1 MKNDSLLFGLL
12 MAFLGGVA
20 ILSVAFGALYIYD
33 YLGYNT
39 VTSTYTNHDGKTF
52 QWEQDNKTGLPKV
65 IDGKTV
71 FKVEGS
77 SMVERG
83 YSDGDTVIIDT
94 TKRCEVGDDCVFEII
109 KCNRSDSNDCQDIGE
124 IWIKAL
130 VGIVDNTCLVFE
142 GNPSGKDTEDWR
154 YNGCFNQLN
163 VRIIGVIETDT
174 NFRQPVSAFSK
185 IVSDKEHILVREKL
199 SELK

>member
-94 TKRCEVGDDCVFEII
+94 TKRCEVGDDCVFRWE
-109 KCNRSDSNDCQDIGE
+109 KCLRSNYCQNIDSD
-124 IWIKAL
+124 WIKSL
-130 VGIVDNTCLVFE
+130 VGLVDNSCFVFE
-142 GNPSGKDTEDWR
+142 GNPSGENTADWR
-154 YNGCFNQLN
+154 NIGCIEQDR
-163 VRIIGVIETDT
+163 VTIRGVVVKDT